1 MSRLVWVAAVLAP
14 LVVAVLGLRWA
25 LADFLLDRFG
35 ALPDL
40 STHADQAEG
49 ERLASDRSESPQS
62 SSRADAVEQSH
73 AARSTRQRT

>member
-1 MSRLVWVAAVLAP
+1 MSRLAWVAAVLAP
-14 LVVAVLGLRWA
+14 VVVAVLSLRWV
-25 LADFLLDRFG
+25 LADFLLDQFG
-35 ALPDL
+35 APPDL
-40 STHADQAEG
+40 STYADQAEG